1 MAYKI
6 DRKLNPTFLNEYI
19 TYMRIVK
26 GCLERTVFA
35 YYIDIRMFLRYVLM
49 IKVSDKF
56 DNYTI
61 EDIPI
66 TDFPSELLDTITTS
80 DIYDYLTFM
89 NEERKNGAIAR
100 ARIVSSLRSFFKYLK
115 INTTLILVNPIE
127 NLETHKPKNKIFK
140 YLTLEQSFKLLDSL
154 DTSNFPRDYCIITLF
169 LNCGMRLS
177 ELVGLNIKDVNFLE
191 NTMLIRGKGGKERI
205 IFLNNACVD
214 TLQEYLQS
222 REQPSNEPEA
232 IFLSSHKK
240 RISARR
246 IEQIVDKA
254 FQQAGLD
261 GLGFSVHKLRHTS
274 ATLMYQY
281 GGTDTLVLK
290 EVLGHSNIAT
300 TEIYTHVANHQVRKA
315 IEDNPLADYTKHKK

>member
-66 TDFPSELLDTITTS
+66 ADFPSELLDTITTS

-177 ELVGLNIKDVNFLE
+177 EWVAK
-191 NTMLIRGKGGKERI
+191 KE
-205 IFLNNACVD
+205 
-214 TLQEYLQS
+214 
-222 REQPSNEPEA
+222 
-232 IFLSSHKK
+232 LS
-240 RISARR
+240 
-246 IEQIVDKA
+246 
-254 FQQAGLD
+254 F
-261 GLGFSVHKLRHTS
+261 
-274 ATLMYQY
+274 
-281 GGTDTLVLK
+281 
-290 EVLGHSNIAT
+290 
-300 TEIYTHVANHQVRKA
+300 
-315 IEDNPLADYTKHKK
+315 